1 MRIMSVDYFFFS
13 FFKVKLATPTANFEF
28 SIEFLVKYT
37 DFDKGDNFKLRNRIS
52 ELLVLTIDFEFCW
65 LAAAC

>member
-13 FFKVKLATPTANFEF
+13 FFKVKLATPTTNFEF

-52 ELLVLTIDFEFCW
+52 QGHFRIISFDY
-65 LAAAC
+65 